1 MERAVVMLGWMLV
14 AAAAVWLRFDD
25 LAARPFHADEA
36 TGARIAA
43 MRMES
48 DGGKFDPKH
57 YHGPLLGDLA
67 IPICRARG
75 ENGWREMTKET
86 LRLLPAG
93 AGVLLVLTPLLWRRV
108 FGDPA
113 ALMAGALLAVS
124 PLLVYYSRMFI
135 HEMLL
140 ALFGVL
146 ALAAMTRGPRP
157 VAAGILIGLMYA
169 TKESFAISMIAW
181 TGAAMLTAALVP
193 GAWKRDA
200 ACAFAARWW
209 RPVLTAGVLALAV
222 AMFLYTGFLSHPRGA
237 VDAVRT
243 FFVYETVAGHDK
255 PLLWYLELLA
265 WPRKSGG
272 VWWFETPVLILA
284 LAAFGTSFAG
294 SGRLARHRHLVRF
307 LAFSAAGH
315 FAIYSLIAYKTPW
328 LACLPWAHVCLLAG
342 FALAAV
348 PETARRWQVGAAVVA
363 VVLLAVVPL
372 MRQARMASGRLSSD
386 ERNPYAYVPTRRDV
400 ERLDEW
406 ISQMRAKAAPG
417 TADTAA
423 VVGSDYWPLPWYL
436 RSFEKVG
443 FWQEPPAGLEAMA
456 FVFAM
461 PGVSQETGG
470 RLSESHVAV
479 PRGLRAE
486 VPLMVHVRRD
496 IWDKWMEVEP

>member
-1 MERAVVMLGWMLV
+1 MERVAVMLGWMLV
-14 AAAAVWLRFDD
+14 AAAAVWLRFDE

-36 TGARIAA
+36 TGARITA

-48 DGGKFDPKH
+48 GGGKFDPKH

-75 ENGWREMTKET
+75 EDGWREMTKET

-93 AGVLLVLTPLLWRRV
+93 AGVLLVFAPLFWRRL

-113 ALMAGALLAVS
+113 ALLAGAFLAVS
-124 PLLVYYSRMFI
+124 PLMAYYSRMFI

-140 ALFGVL
+140 TLFGVL

-157 VAAGILIGLMYA
+157 VAAGVLIGLMYA

-181 TGAAMLTAALVP
+181 TVAALLTAALVP
-193 GAWKRDA
+193 GVWKREVVT
-200 ACAFAARWW
+200 AFAFRWW
-209 RPVLTAGVLALAV
+209 RPLLTAGLLALGV
-222 AMFLYTGFLSHPRGA
+222 AMVFYTGFLTHPRGA
-237 VDAVRT
+237 VDAVKT
-243 FFVYETVAGHDK
+243 FFVYETVEGHDK
-255 PLLWYLELLA
+255 PPLWYAELLA

-272 VWWFETPVLILA
+272 VWWFETPLLVFA
-284 LAAFGTSFAG
+284 LVAFGASF
-294 SGRLARHRHLVRF
+294 SNKGRLSRHRHLVRF

-315 FAIYSLIAYKTPW
+315 FVIYSLFAYKTPW

-342 FALAAV
+342 FALAAL
-348 PETARRWQVGAAVVA
+348 PECRRWQWGAVVA
-363 VVLLAVVPL
+363 AILLVGTPL
-372 MRQARMASGRLSSD
+372 LRQTRMACGRLSSD

-406 ISQMRAKAAPG
+406 IRQLRAKAGPEG
-417 TADTAA
+417 TDAAA
-423 VVGSDYWPLPWYL
+423 VVGNDYWPLPWYL
-436 RSFEKVG
+436 RDFAKVG
-443 FWQEPPAGLEAMA
+443 YWQEPPAGLEKMA

-461 PGVSQETGG
+461 PAASHETGA
-470 RLSESHVAV
+470 RLTDTHTAV

-486 VPLMVHVRRD
+486 VPLMVHVRND
-496 IWDKWMEVEP
+496 IWEKWMEVEP